1 MAKNRTARS
10 LDDRLKS
17 VSWDADSPLT
27 MSVETALGTIE
38 TRHGR
43 FVGGRADGV
52 EIVQIDTGAV
62 VVHILPSRG
71 MGIWSLESGG
81 LHYGWMSPVD
91 GPVHPSLVPIH
102 DPNGLGWLEGFD
114 ELLVRCGLESNGAPE
129 HDANGRLIYPLHGRI
144 GNLAADSLEIEFDEV
159 SGRLEL
165 IGQVKESR
173 LFFSNFRLTSRI
185 RFHAGSPDV
194 EILDEVTNESSTEKS
209 MQLLYHINVGAP
221 LLEKGAKLHM
231 AVDEIAPRDSH
242 AATEIDRWDAYDG
255 PESGY
260 SERVYFA
267 RLRGN
272 EMQQS
277 TVMLT
282 NQAASQG
289 LSVTFGLRNLD
300 RFIIWKNTGDL
311 ADGYVTGLEPATNFP
326 NARSYEESQ
335 GRVISLRP
343 DQTVSFRVALQ
354 PLQNAA
360 AVAETAAKI
369 EEIAGDEPA
378 KIHDTPRPGWTPSA

>member
-1 MAKNRTARS
+1 MAKNKTARS

-27 MSVETALGTIE
+27 MSVDTALGTIE

-62 VVHILPSRG
+62 VVHVLPSRG
-71 MGIWSLESGG
+71 MGIWGLESGG

-102 DPNGLGWLEGFD
+102 DPSGLGWLEGFD

-129 HDANGRLIYPLHGRI
+129 HDANGRLVYPLHGRI
-144 GNLAADSLEIEFDEV
+144 GNLPADALEIEFDEV

-185 RFHAGSPDV
+185 RVNAGSPDV
-194 EILDEVTNESSTEKS
+194 EILDEVTNESSTDKS
-209 MQLLYHINVGAP
+209 MQLLYNINVGAP
-221 LLEKGAKLHM
+221 LLEEGAKLHM
-231 AVDEIAPRDSH
+231 PVDEIAPRDDH
-242 AATEIDRWDAYDG
+242 AGSEIDRWDEYDG

-282 NQAASQG
+282 NQTASQG
-289 LSVTFGLRNLD
+289 LGVTFGIRNLD

-326 NARSYEESQ
+326 NTRSYEESQ
-335 GRVISLRP
+335 GRVITLRP
-343 DQTVSFRVALQ
+343 DQTISFRVALQ
-354 PLQNAA
+354 PLQDAA

-369 EEIAGDEPA
+369 EELAGDEPA
-378 KIHDTPRPGWTPSA
+378 KIYNTPRPGWTPGA